1 MNEMTIKDAILKSL
15 DDMKE
20 PSTYK
25 EIYEHIDSKGYYVF
39 TRTKSPMNTVS
50 SSAGSFIRNNDT
62 RVKRIGTSGEYRYY
76 LEKYKDDILFEELI
90 QKNEMPTSE
99 IYSEKDLHKLLSSY
113 LKNEK
118 IYSKTI
124 LHEESKIKK
133 DKHQKWI
140 HPDMIGVKILHLD
153 SIKNK
158 AFMKTV
164 NNVDRFS
171 LTSYEI
177 KREVNT
183 DYELKEAY
191 FQAVS
196 NSSWSNYGYLV
207 AFEISGNLK
216 DEMERLNQSF
226 GIGVINL
233 KAKPFQSQILFQAKF
248 RELDFKT
255 IDKLCVVNEK
265 YEKFIELIER
275 VLTIDERNYNS
286 IKKELNDF
294 SDDYFTSDSEI
305 EEYCKDKN
313 IPLDDSDILEE

>member
-1 MNEMTIKDAILKSL
+1 MTIKEATLQSL
-15 DDMKE
+15 DDMKK

-25 EIYEHIDSKGYYVF
+25 EIYNNIESKEYYNF
-39 TRTKSPMNTVS
+39 GKTIRPTATVS
-50 SSAGSFIRNNDT
+50 AMLGDFIRNNDT
-62 RVKRIGTSGEYRYY
+62 RVKRIGTSAEYRYY

-90 QKNEMPTSE
+90 QKNEIPTSE
-99 IYSEKDLHKLLSSY
+99 TYSEKDLHKLLSSY

-124 LHEESKIKK
+124 PHEESKIKK

-140 HPDMIGVKILHLD
+140 HPDMIGVKTLHLD

-177 KREVNT
+177 KREINT

-216 DEMERLNQSF
+216 DEIERLNQSF

-265 YEKFIELIER
+265 YEEFIELIER
-275 VLTIDERNYNS
+275 VLTIDERNYKS

-294 SDDYFTSDSEI
+294 SDNYFTNDSEI
-305 EEYCKDKN
+305 ETYCKEHH
-313 IPLDDSDILEE
+313 IPIDDSDIPKE